1 LYITLENLRNQR
13 FAEGQLLEIIR
24 KPYRSRAPISFTAI
38 GVPACTA
45 RSRYGEAV
53 AFVNFVLEVS

>member
-1 LYITLENLRNQR
+1 LQKGSCWKLFEKRET
-13 FAEGQLLEIIR
+13 
-24 KPYRSRAPISFTAI
+24 PYRSRAPISFTAI

>member
-24 KPYRSRAPISFTAI
+24 KTRNALPK
-38 GVPACTA
+38 
-45 RSRYGEAV
+45 
-53 AFVNFVLEVS
+53 